1 MANNFASIKI
11 ILISWWSVFLIGLED
26 EWIYT
31 INIAM
36 LFLMLVSEITITE
49 LGFRWGIED
58 KIVKIVTIGSF
69 ALLIIAISFVKWKIT
84 RKNVN

>member
-1 MANNFASIKI
+1 MMKYLF
-11 ILISWWSVFLIGLED
+11 D
-26 EWIYT
+26 RTREWMDIYT

-36 LFLMLVSEITITE
+36 LFLILVSEMAITE

-69 ALLIIAISFVKWKIT
+69 ALLIVAISFVKWKMT
-84 RKNVN
+84 RKNAN